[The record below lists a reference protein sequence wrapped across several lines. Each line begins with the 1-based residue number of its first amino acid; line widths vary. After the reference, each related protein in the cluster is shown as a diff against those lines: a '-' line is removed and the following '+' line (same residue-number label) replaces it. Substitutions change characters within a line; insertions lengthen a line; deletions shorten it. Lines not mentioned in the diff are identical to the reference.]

1 MEVVLDSNV
10 LFRILISQGDIL
22 DLIFDTR
29 LKIYVPQRLREE
41 FLNHKEEI
49 LTKSSLLDEDFQVL
63 SSLLFERITVV
74 QLEEYKK
81 YLTKARQLLADH
93 KKDED
98 FIALCL
104 LKHCKLWTYETRLF
118 KIGFGISTNEIS
130 LKLS

>member
-1 MEVVLDSNV
+1 M
-10 LFRILISQGDIL
+10 
-22 DLIFDTR
+22 FDTR
-29 LKIYVPQRLREE
+29 LKIYVPQRLWEE

-49 LTKSSLLDEDFQVL
+49 LTKSGLFEEDFLVL
-63 SSLLFERITVV
+63 SSLLFERITFV

-81 YLTKARQLLADH
+81 YLLKARQLLGSH

-118 KIGFGISTNEIS
+118 KIGFGISTKEIS
-130 LKLS
+130 HKIS

>member
-1 MEVVLDSNV
+1 M
-10 LFRILISQGDIL
+10 
-22 DLIFDTR
+22 FDTR
-29 LKIYVPQRLREE
+29 LKIYVPQRLWEE

-49 LTKSSLLDEDFQVL
+49 LTKSSLFEEDFQVL
-63 SSLLFERITVV
+63 SSLLFERIAFV

-81 YLTKARQLLADH
+81 YLTEARQLLGSH

-118 KIGFGISTNEIS
+118 KIGFGISTKEIS
-130 LKLS
+130 HKLS

>member
-1 MEVVLDSNV
+1 M
-10 LFRILISQGDIL
+10 
-22 DLIFDTR
+22 FDTR
-29 LKIYVPQRLREE
+29 LKIYVPQRLWEE

-49 LTKSSLLDEDFQVL
+49 LTKSSLSEEDFQVL
-63 SSLLFERITVV
+63 SSLLFERITFV

-81 YLTKARQLLADH
+81 YLTKARQLLGSH

-118 KIGFGISTNEIS
+118 KIGFGISTKEIS
-130 LKLS
+130 HRLS